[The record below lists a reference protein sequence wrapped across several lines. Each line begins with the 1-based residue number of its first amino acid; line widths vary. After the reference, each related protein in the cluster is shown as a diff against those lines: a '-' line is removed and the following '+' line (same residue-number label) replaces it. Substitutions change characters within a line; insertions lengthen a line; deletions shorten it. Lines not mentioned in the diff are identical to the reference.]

1 MKNVANYISLSRIF
15 LILGLAFFRP
25 TDPAFVALY
34 VAAGLTDM
42 VDGYV
47 ARKTG
52 TTSRL
57 GEKLDSFADFIMIVV
72 LLVILLPVLDL
83 SIPLLILT
91 AIIALV
97 RIASMVVVYIRYR
110 TFGGLH
116 TYGNK
121 LTGLMLFIFPVTLV
135 FGRADW
141 LLYLICVVAL
151 LSALE
156 ELIIHLTSKELEG
169 NRKSLFF

>member
-15 LILGLAFFRP
+15 LILGLAFFKP

-57 GEKLDSFADFIMIVV
+57 GEKLDSFADFIMVVV

-83 SIPLLILT
+83 SIPLLNLT

-97 RIASMVVVYIRYR
+97 RTASMVVVYIRYR

>member
-15 LILGLAFFRP
+15 LIMALAFFKP
-25 TDPAFVALY
+25 TEPAFVGLY
-34 VAAGLTDM
+34 IAAGLTDM

-52 TTSRL
+52 TASRL
-57 GEKLDSFADFIMIVV
+57 GEKLDSFADFFMIVV
-72 LLVILLPVLDL
+72 LLMILLPFLDL

-97 RIASMVVVYIRYR
+97 RTASMVVVYVRYR

-121 LTGLMLFIFPVTLV
+121 LTGLLLFIFPVTL
-135 FGRADW
+135 FFARAEW

-151 LSALE
+151 LSAAE
-156 ELIIHLTSKELEG
+156 ELFIHLTSKELEG
-169 NRKSLFF
+169 NRKGLFF